1 MIRKI
6 KLWNWQIYLTY
17 SLEETTAFVLA
28 HKWEIESMEKI
39 QG

>member
-6 KLWNWQIYLTY
+6 KLWNWKIYLTY
-17 SLEETTAFVLA
+17 GLEETKAFVLA

-39 QG
+39 QD